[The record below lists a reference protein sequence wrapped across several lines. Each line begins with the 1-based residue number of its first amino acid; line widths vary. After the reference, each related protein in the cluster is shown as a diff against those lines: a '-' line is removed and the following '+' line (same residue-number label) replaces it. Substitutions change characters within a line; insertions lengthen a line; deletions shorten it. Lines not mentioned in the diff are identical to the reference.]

1 MSNYGAIIKKNIEQI
16 LKARNWRIIDLENKA
31 NKGRVVH
38 NILYR
43 TSSNPGID
51 VMKAISSALN
61 VGIDD
66 LLSEDQKEENINPYL
81 FLDSC
86 NQIINELAPICN
98 KYNIKQSGVL
108 NLIKEVYK
116 YSKDLDLEQ
125 ADSNF
130 VKWAIQQYYK
140 K

>member
-16 LKARNWRIIDLENKA
+16 LKERNWRIIDLENKA

-66 LLSEDQKEENINPYL
+66 LLSEDQKEENINPK
-81 FLDSC
+81 FF
-86 NQIINELAPICN
+86 QRKI
-98 KYNIKQSGVL
+98 V
-108 NLIKEVYK
+108 
-116 YSKDLDLEQ
+116 
-125 ADSNF
+125 
-130 VKWAIQQYYK
+130 
-140 K
+140 